1 MRIALRFLPAT
12 AALALAAC
20 FGGKVPPTLLT
31 LTSQAPPSA
40 DLVRGAEA
48 GQAVTIDVPLVA
60 KEIRQLRVPVQ
71 ESPGA
76 VTYIKGLQYVDTPDR
91 LFQMLLTET
100 VKRTTN
106 RVVLDPRQSTFD
118 PGVRVTGTLERFGYD
133 TATQAVIVTFD
144 AALSSGSGTRVQTR
158 RFTASVP
165 SDATP
170 ASVGQALNVA
180 ANAVATDAARWVGE

>member
-31 LTSQAPPSA
+31 LTSQAPPSS
-40 DLVRGAEA
+40 DLIRGAEA
-48 GQAVTIDVPLVA
+48 GKTVTIDVPLVA
-60 KEIRQLRVPVQ
+60 KELRQLRVPVQ
-71 ESPGA
+71 ETPGA

-100 VKRTTN
+100 VKRTTS

-118 PGVRVTGTLERFGYD
+118 PGVRMTGTLERFGYD
-133 TATQAVIVTFD
+133 TATQAVLVTYD

-165 SDATP
+165 SDGTP

-180 ANAVATDAARWVGE
+180 ANAVAVQAAQWIGE